1 MNVALSCF
9 FTPAI
14 YQKIISFNQPVTYI
28 YIYITACSAC
38 RKENA
43 LEKPS
48 QSTAPSPFN
57 FLWGSTLT
65 FAIK

>member
-1 MNVALSCF
+1 M
-9 FTPAI
+9 
-14 YQKIISFNQPVTYI
+14 
-28 YIYITACSAC
+28 YITACSAC